1 MATMRIERF
10 GRIVERE
17 PLLADAQI
25 GDAQVQG
32 GDGSKGDIPS
42 ELVLMKVI
50 SVMTCFGFI
59 GLYTASIGVR
69 IVSTLPTV
77 DPAGFMC

>member
-1 MATMRIERF
+1 MATMRIERVD
-10 GRIVERE
+10 RTVERE

-25 GDAQVQG
+25 VDAQVQG
-32 GDGSKGDIPS
+32 GDGSKGDISS
-42 ELVLMKVI
+42 EFLMKVI
-50 SVMTCFGFI
+50 SAMTCFGFI